1 MTKKSSFSFSKW
13 YLSKSVTHTVY
24 HLKNS
29 IRACAIYTRP
39 LNQLVVIEL
48 LSYKGAV
55 VHRSKGRLSQTFEWL
70 LLVSSAAF
78 MPQCTT
84 TSSYKE
90 HLLLLLLASLLV
102 DIPEDNVAYPIFQKI
117 SEKRNAPYFKIQTV
131 LTRKVVCAADAI
143 GPQNMITCI
152 GKTLKKK
159 DALYSVLSNFMVLL
173 DF

>member
-1 MTKKSSFSFSKW
+1 MLQTVSVEFQINMHKKRIFFPKGNLQKSPLTSFSYLLEFITALQDLVRQDKKSSFSFLKW

-78 MPQCTT
+78 MPQCT
-84 TSSYKE
+84 
-90 HLLLLLLASLLV
+90 AST
-102 DIPEDNVAYPIFQKI
+102 IVATRHILFFSVFCRHSRGQCCI
-117 SEKRNAPYFKIQTV
+117 SHFSKN
-131 LTRKVVCAADAI
+131 L
-143 GPQNMITCI
+143 
-152 GKTLKKK
+152 
-159 DALYSVLSNFMVLL
+159 
-173 DF
+173 